1 MKRNAEE
8 AGKSRNETTD
18 LVLYQGETGDPREE
32 PAAREPVT
40 LEEAKREVAEALK
53 EIWEL
58 PESQRSSA
66 IKRLIRRWHPD
77 KNKHRESFANVVTKF
92 LLNEVERLKKG
103 GVPGYQA
110 STDKPNQP
118 SQRRS
123 TGTPRGSS
131 GRPCGGTSRS
141 SWNPPDFEEFF
152 DRYRTRHGRRQARA
166 RHHNWQE
173 ADNEEEPANE
183 NEARRWMRQSR
194 EDLETADC
202 LIQKRRFAF
211 ACFHCQQAV
220 EKALKALMFAKGRLK
235 KSDLEAHDILTLAY
249 RASGMDQ
256 SLRGVPNMVAT
267 IHGYYIKTRYP
278 QYQRGLNQN
287 TIPAEMYSHADAEN
301 ATSKGE
307 EILQLIQQVL
317 N

>member
-1 MKRNAEE
+1 M
-8 AGKSRNETTD
+8 
-18 LVLYQGETGDPREE
+18 PREGKDDDSQE
-32 PAAREPVT
+32 NPAARDPVT

-77 KNKHRESFANVVTKF
+77 KNKHRESFANEVTKF
-92 LLNEVERLKKG
+92 LLNEVKRLKKG

-118 SQRRS
+118 PQRPSGGGRGS
-123 TGTPRGSS
+123 TGPPRGSP
-131 GRPCGGTSRS
+131 GRPGGGTSRP
-141 SWNPPDFEEFF
+141 SWDAPDFDDFVH
-152 DRYRTRHGRRQARA
+152 RYRKRHRRRQARA
-166 RHHNWQE
+166 RDHNWQE
-173 ADNEEEPANE
+173 ADNEEEPANK
-183 NEARRWMRQSR
+183 NEARRWMRQAR

-220 EKALKALMFAKGRLK
+220 EKALKALMFSKGRLK

-256 SLRGVPNMVAT
+256 SLRGVPDMVAT
-267 IHGYYIKTRYP
+267 MHGYYIKTRYP
-278 QYQRGLNQN
+278 QYQRGLDQN
-287 TIPAEMYSHADAEN
+287 TIPAEIYSHADAEN
-301 ATSKGE
+301 AMSKGE
-307 EILQLIQQVL
+307 EILRLIQQVL